1 MTTSVV
7 MSDDLCP
14 RDLVG
19 VCDCRLVGWTWG
31 EGWAGVMVTPLIRT
45 PCAGSGLRGMEQHRT
60 RSRSLFSS
68 RSCCVP
74 GTILSVTPAVD
85 SLLYLIQHGSTN
97 HEWLPA

>member
-31 EGWAGVMVTPLIRT
+31 EGWAGVMVTPHPDSMCGIGA
-45 PCAGSGLRGMEQHRT
+45 AGDGAPSNKVWINLLFALLRV
-60 RSRSLFSS
+60 
-68 RSCCVP
+68 RSCR
-74 GTILSVTPAVD
+74 
-85 SLLYLIQHGSTN
+85 
-97 HEWLPA
+97 